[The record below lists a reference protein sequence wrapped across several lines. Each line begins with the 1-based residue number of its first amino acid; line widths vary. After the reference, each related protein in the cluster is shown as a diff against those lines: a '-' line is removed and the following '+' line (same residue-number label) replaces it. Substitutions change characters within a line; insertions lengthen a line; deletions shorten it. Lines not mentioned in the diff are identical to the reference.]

1 MLVRDLMTPN
11 PITVRPNSD
20 YLAAIALMRAARCRH
35 LPVVD
40 ESGAL
45 VGMITSTDLIGSA
58 PASTPK
64 ERAIYH
70 DGVLTRVGDV
80 MHTPV
85 ASVPP
90 DYPIEEAA
98 SLMEA
103 HRVGG
108 LPVLEEGRL
117 VGIITGTDIYH
128 TLIGVLGGGSDT
140 LRVTI
145 EIDNLPG
152 QFAAVTGR
160 VAEAGGNILSIASYP
175 APRPDRMA
183 LTLRVEAVT
192 LDVLLAAI
200 EAHPGLTVRHV
211 WEQPAGPPG

>member
-40 ESGAL
+40 ESGTL
-45 VGMITSTDLIGSA
+45 VGMITSTDLTGFA
-58 PASTPK
+58 PAATPK
-64 ERAIYH
+64 EQAIYH
-70 DGVLTRVGDV
+70 DGVLARVGDV
-80 MHTPV
+80 MRTPV
-85 ASVPP
+85 ISVPP

-98 SLMEA
+98 SLMET
-103 HRVGG
+103 HLVGG
-108 LPVLEEGRL
+108 LPVVEGDQV
-117 VGIITGTDIYH
+117 VGIITATDVFH
-128 TLIGVLGGGSDT
+128 TLIGVLGGGSTT

-152 QFAAVTGR
+152 QFAAVTGQ

-175 APRPDRMA
+175 TPNPDRMA
-183 LTLRVEAVT
+183 LTLRVENVAQEA
-192 LDVLLAAI
+192 LL
-200 EAHPGLTVRHV
+200 EALESHPGLIVRYV
-211 WEQPAGPPG
+211 WEQPADSPD